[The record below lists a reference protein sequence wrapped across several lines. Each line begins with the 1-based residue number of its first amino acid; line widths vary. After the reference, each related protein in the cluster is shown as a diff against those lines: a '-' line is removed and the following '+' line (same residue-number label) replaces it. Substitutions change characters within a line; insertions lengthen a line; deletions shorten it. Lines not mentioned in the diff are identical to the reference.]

1 MYQIKFTLR
10 EAEVYFLCAVYQQP
24 TTSALTEE
32 MYVYVRL
39 S

>member
-1 MYQIKFTLR
+1 MYDNKFTLW
-10 EAEVYFLCAVYQQP
+10 EAEVHFLCAVYQQP

-32 MYVYVRL
+32 VYVYVRL

>member
-1 MYQIKFTLR
+1 MYEIKFTLW
-10 EAEVYFLCAVYQQP
+10 EAEVHFLCAIYQQP

>member
-1 MYQIKFTLR
+1 MYEIKFTLW
-10 EAEVYFLCAVYQQP
+10 EAEVHFLCAVYQKP
-24 TTSALTEE
+24 TTSDVTEE